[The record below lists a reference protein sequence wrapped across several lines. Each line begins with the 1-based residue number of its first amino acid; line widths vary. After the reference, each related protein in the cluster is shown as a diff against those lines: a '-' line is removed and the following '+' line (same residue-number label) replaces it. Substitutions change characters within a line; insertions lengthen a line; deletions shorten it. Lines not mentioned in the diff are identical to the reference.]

1 MVRKRC
7 MGVRHSPRA
16 GRFLPTEALGTL
28 RADQITISGEMTM
41 NAALGRKMVVEGV
54 GAFALSFIGVGAII
68 YGGSSGGLTTV
79 ALAHGL
85 VIAVMVCAVG
95 HISGGHFNPAV
106 TFGFLVTKRIA
117 VTDAVG
123 YWMAQ
128 LGGAALGGLLVSLT
142 KPSS

>member
-1 MVRKRC
+1 M
-7 MGVRHSPRA
+7 
-16 GRFLPTEALGTL
+16 
-28 RADQITISGEMTM
+28 D
-41 NAALGRKMVVEGV
+41 AALGRKMVAEGV

-68 YGGSSGGLTTV
+68 YGSDAGGLTTV

-106 TFGFLVTKRIA
+106 TFAFLVTKRIA

-123 YWMAQ
+123 YWVAQ
-128 LGGAALGGLLVSLT
+128 LGGAVLGGLLISLT
-142 KPSS
+142 LPDQVANI